1 MRVFNANKT
10 EELKEYDL
18 SLGYT
23 KEDKIITRIEAV
35 EGKDEQG
42 HYETI
47 KEYPNGGKDVE
58 WVVDVP
64 KIEAIEEHD
73 EVEDILI
80 YIPYT
85 EEEIKKQKLQK
96 EMANLKQELAKTD
109 YQAIKYAEG
118 WFTDKDY
125 AHIKEQRE
133 NLRIQIRE
141 LEAQLFN

>member
-1 MRVFNANKT
+1 MRVFNENKT
-10 EELKEYDL
+10 IELNDYDL

-23 KEDKIITRIEAV
+23 KEDKLINHIEAV
-35 EGKDEQG
+35 EGVEEQG

-58 WVVDVP
+58 WVIDVP
-64 KIEAIEEHD
+64 KVEAVEEHD

-118 WFTDKDY
+118 WYTDEEY
-125 AHIKEQRE
+125 APIKAERE
-133 NLRIQIRE
+133 TLRVKIRE
-141 LEAQLFN
+141 LEKQLIN